1 MNRAPIP
8 NEDDMPAQMFEQ
20 QSEKLRHLR
29 GFEIILSTLH
39 VEAHSGALGRHG
51 PRRDRGDAIMPIV
64 VADDRRAT
72 LRAPRS
78 TACRN
83 EHEAAFI
90 EERDV
95 GAKSSGFFLSRATCA
110 ASNGRWPPRRAGL
123 RGVPVP
129 GSSSRRTAAR
139 ARGDWDDTERR
150 TPCGSETRSASESKA
165 RWGSRRPWRLEEGA
179 VGVAPADAR
188 SAFWAALGRASMP
201 TPRLRVSSSPE
212 PLGGPKR
219 PMSERSWRSRSIPI
233 PVSTTRWRDGAASPT
248 IPPIHGVSCPIVSH
262 RSITYAKINNFEDGV
277 RYMEFTDAVTRS
289 GAEGRAVDVADL

>member
-1 MNRAPIP
+1 
-8 NEDDMPAQMFEQ
+8 
-20 QSEKLRHLR
+20 
-29 GFEIILSTLH
+29 
-39 VEAHSGALGRHG
+39 
-51 PRRDRGDAIMPIV
+51 MPIV

-95 GAKSSGFFLSRATCA
+95 GATSSGFFLSRATCA

-139 ARGDWDDTERR
+139 ARGGSDDTERR
-150 TPCGSETRSASESKA
+150 TPCGSATRSASESTA
-165 RWGSRRPWRLEEGA
+165 RWGSRRPWRLEEEA
-179 VGVAPADAR
+179 AGVAPADVR

-201 TPRLRVSSSPE
+201 TPRLRVSSSPA
-212 PLGGPKR
+212 PIGGPTR
-219 PMSERSWRSRSIPI
+219 PMSERSWRSRSIPS
-233 PVSTTRWRDGAASPT
+233 PLSTTRSRDGAASPT

-262 RSITYAKINNFEDGV
+262 LSITYAKVNNRRTGPDLGSPQRRLEPPTISATGQL
-277 RYMEFTDAVTRS
+277 AVSSSASERRATPACCVLFRS
-289 GAEGRAVDVADL
+289 